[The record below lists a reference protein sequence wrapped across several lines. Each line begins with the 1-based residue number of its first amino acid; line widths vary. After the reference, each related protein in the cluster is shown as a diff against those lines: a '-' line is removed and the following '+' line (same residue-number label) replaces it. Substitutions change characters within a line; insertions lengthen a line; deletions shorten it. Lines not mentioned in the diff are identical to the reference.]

1 MLYLLIA
8 FVILLLIVTGNRGLS
23 LLLGL
28 GINIVAIIAL
38 LILIADGFNVIITT
52 AIISVIILVVAI
64 YMNVENSATA
74 NIAFKTS
81 LTITLLILLITI
93 PILYWSS
100 TQGMGVEDQEELEGF
115 SLAAGVSFPQ
125 LAIATIVVNSLG
137 VISET
142 CVAITSGLNEIVIAK
157 PSLSTKEV
165 FNDGFS
171 VGNKI
176 LSTQTNTLLF
186 NFFASTFP
194 LFFLMSTLNFK
205 LGDMVN
211 DKIFGAEVLTTVV
224 CTIGVI
230 LTVPITAYQVSR
242 IDRKKL
248 VASSHQVSDDDKKT
262 E

>member
-1 MLYLLIA
+1 MMYLLIA
-8 FVILLLIVTGNRGLS
+8 FIILLLIVTGTRGLS

-28 GINIVAIIAL
+28 GINIIAIIAL

-52 AIISVIILVVAI
+52 AIVSVIILIVAI
-64 YMNVENSATA
+64 YMNVENSVTA
-74 NIAFKTS
+74 NISFKTS
-81 LTITLLILLITI
+81 IIITAVILLITI

-125 LAIATIVVNSLG
+125 LAIATIIVNSLG

-142 CVAITSGLNEIVIAK
+142 SVAITSGLNEIVLSK
-157 PSLSTKEV
+157 PTLTNKEV
-165 FNDGFS
+165 FDDGFS

-186 NFFASTFP
+186 NFFATTFP
-194 LFFLMSTLNFK
+194 LFFLMNTLRFNF
-205 LGDMVN
+205 GDIVN

-230 LTVPITAYQVSR
+230 LTVPITAWQVSR
-242 IDRKKL
+242 TSRSAI
-248 VASSHQVSDDDKKT
+248 VESAKT
-262 E
+262 EDKEK

>member
-8 FVILLLIVTGNRGLS
+8 FIILLLIVTGTRGLT

-28 GINIVAIIAL
+28 GINVISIVAL
-38 LILIADGFNVIITT
+38 LILIADGFNAVITT
-52 AIISVIILVVAI
+52 LIISVIILLVAI
-64 YMNVENSATA
+64 YMNVENPVTA
-74 NIAFKTS
+74 NISFKTS
-81 LTITLLILLITI
+81 LVIMVIILLVTI

-125 LAIATIVVNSLG
+125 LAIATIIVNSLG

-142 CVAITSGLNEIVIAK
+142 CVAITSGLNEIVLNK
-157 PSLSTKEV
+157 PTLASKEIY
-165 FNDGFS
+165 NDGFS

-194 LFFLMSTLNFK
+194 LFFLMNSLHF
-205 LGDMVN
+205 GFQDIVN
-211 DKIFGAEVLTTVV
+211 DKLFAAEVLTTVICV
-224 CTIGVI
+224 IGVI
-230 LTVPITAYQVSR
+230 LTVPITAWQVSR
-242 IDRKKL
+242 IKDKGKGVEKK
-248 VASSHQVSDDDKKT
+248 QT

>member
-1 MLYLLIA
+1 MLYLLVA
-8 FVILLLIVTGNRGLS
+8 FVILLLLVTGNRGFS

-28 GINIVAIIAL
+28 GINVVAIIAL
-38 LILIADGFNVIITT
+38 LILIADGFNVLITT

-64 YMNVENSATA
+64 YMNVENSTTA
-74 NIAFKTS
+74 NISFKTS
-81 LTITLLILLITI
+81 LIITAVILLITI

-142 CVAITSGLNEIVIAK
+142 SVAITSGLNEIVINK
-157 PSLSTKEV
+157 PTLTSKEV
-165 FNDGFS
+165 FSDGFS

-186 NFFASTFP
+186 NFFATTFP
-194 LFFLMSTLNFK
+194 LFFLMSTLNYKF
-205 LGDMVN
+205 GDIIN
-211 DKIFGAEVLTTVV
+211 DKLFGAEVLTTVI

-230 LTVPITAYQVSR
+230 LTVPITAYQVSK

-248 VASSHQVSDDDKKT
+248 LASSEEESQDKKDK
-262 E
+262 